1 MSGDPSTPRCYNV
14 HKYAQID
21 WEKQLMQDIGILAAL
36 IAGVWGLLLW
46 LSIIVWVYRDIR
58 ERTRDLGLQVLAVFV
73 VMMFFPVFNIPGLA
87 LYLML
92 RPRET
97 LEEAYARSLEEEAL
111 LREIG
116 DEGMCPSCRR
126 FVERTWRI
134 CPFCATQL
142 KDICSRCEQLLSF
155 NWVACPYCG
164 TERRGRNVPTPAV
177 AASPTP
183 TAPGRTAV
191 ADPPFGQQPGR
202 SPQRPVTR
210 ARTPDATSVTDDGD
224 LLKPSAEEAG

>member
-1 MSGDPSTPRCYNV
+1 
-14 HKYAQID
+14 
-21 WEKQLMQDIGILAAL
+21 MQDIGILAAI

-73 VMMFFPVFNIPGLA
+73 VMMFFPGFNIPGLA

-126 FVERTWRI
+126 FVERAWRI
-134 CPFCATQL
+134 CPFCQTQL
-142 KDICSRCEQLLSF
+142 KDICGECEQLLSF
-155 NWVACPYCG
+155 NWVVCPYC
-164 TERRGRNVPTPAV
+164 TAERKGAARRMDPMPPPAV
-177 AASPTP
+177 ATASRQKAARAAAAGEDSSKEEEAPT
-183 TAPGRTAV
+183 
-191 ADPPFGQQPGR
+191 
-202 SPQRPVTR
+202 RPR
-210 ARTPDATSVTDDGD
+210 ARDVVPGS
-224 LLKPSAEEAG
+224 

>member
-1 MSGDPSTPRCYNV
+1 MGDI
-14 HKYAQID
+14 A
-21 WEKQLMQDIGILAAL
+21 ILAGL
-36 IAGVWGLLLW
+36 IAGVWALLLW

-73 VMMFFPVFNIPGLA
+73 VMMFFPGFNIPGLA

-126 FVERTWRI
+126 FVERAWRL

-142 KDICSRCEQLLSF
+142 KDVCSRCEQLLSF

-164 TERRGRNVPTPAV
+164 TERRGAHVPEPAEPQPATPAMPYRSASAP
-177 AASPTP
+177 AATR
-183 TAPGRTAV
+183 AAV
-191 ADPPFGQQPGR
+191 AEPP
-202 SPQRPVTR
+202 SPPRRASGSQRMATR
-210 ARTPDATSVTDDGD
+210 TISESSDDDGLSPRAD
-224 LLKPSAEEAG
+224 GAGGSSGS